1 MNQSLPQ
8 PSFRLTPAALFP
20 SGDELHLTLV
30 LADPEADVL
39 ALFRSLDREC
49 LRLGPDGNTTPAP
62 HDAPPGE
69 AGELYLVRY
78 GGVPEGRLLVV
89 RIPPDATQRS
99 SCQEQ
104 LARLLRKAP
113 QRVSAVC
120 LLVSL
125 RRSDESLTTAE
136 QVTQGLSLWRN
147 VTAESYRRDVPVA
160 LLIDTPIVLD
170 VNRLAAGATDGRG
183 HEDGLG
189 ITWRIPDAEVSR
201 SMGVLTAGRQGPPS
215 GSAIQRRT
223 QWLLSQFVPQAIH
236 RLLPIPDT
244 QPHRSAVIQTNRQSL
259 VVLQELREQASALA
273 QALGSSASGENW
285 WPPLGGVFITA
296 RTDTPAHPR
305 SLVRGAWTYLGEARS
320 SRQRPLNN
328 LTWLALVGVG
338 LLLVLAVLLPGIVLW
353 DRTWNPFERS
363 LPLEDYQRAFEAAL
377 PPEAAFTPE
386 ARPKINWH
394 IDPQAEEL
402 LLDITSDG
410 KWKISMPPSAERL
423 VRLKTL
429 AVEPQVRKL
438 VFAPPALRSRAA
450 TTGPQSSGGTWAGTI
465 QWSSNSTAPLEAPTT
480 AWELPNIARRSEPV
494 QEERPAEIWNADARV
509 WRQNEQQWKKLET
522 FLAEN
527 PGDHERVRAELESG
541 ANSTT
546 TSGAAPS
553 TDLRDQLMAAG
564 MLLELMEPREIDVWF
579 RATVS
584 DWATPILG
592 LRSSMTV
599 ASLPFRI
606 RVTVPPQP
614 TLRIVKRMAVPD
626 FETWTT
632 KARSQVVAPLLKSDT
647 TTMVNLWQGHAQTD
661 HFRLYPLLLAANW
674 RQDGDKQDPRLTEIL
689 SAFAQQI
696 RQGPSP
702 EAIAL
707 RLKEQTSRYQ
717 YSYSYCYFVLCLV
730 ELCDLEAQRQRRES
744 GGLELEQAL
753 VKALTVAQ
761 DDLCSAVEK
770 SGRQGLRRLKD
781 PLAESGDR
789 SVSGE
794 VFYALLKMHDLATQ
808 GNLGNEA
815 FKKPLQGG
823 TRLHGALRT
832 LGEYLAD
839 KEALQLQ
846 TVPVDRS
853 SYRAHVVNYQGAH
866 ASRSLLGIH
875 LMARCWLDQQRSG
888 SLPNPQLRDGT
899 AFRQWR
905 SILSADDGAL
915 LRSPSLDN
923 WHWYNLLFLARA
935 YQVAIPD
942 RSGTQWQ
949 QQQDLRSFEYELR
962 AVLLPFL
969 GTEAGQSRLRGATGE
984 YNVGFYQIATETLL
998 QLPAALRRNPVSPPY
1013 RTGPAAP

>member
-49 LRLGPDGNTTPAP
+49 LRLGPEGNTTPAP
-62 HDAPPGE
+62 HDAPQGG

-89 RIPPDATQRS
+89 PIPPDSTQRT

-120 LLVSL
+120 LIVLL
-125 RRSDESLTTAE
+125 RWSDEALTTAE

-170 VNRLAAGATDGRG
+170 VNRLTAGATDGRG

-189 ITWRIPDAEVSR
+189 ITWRIPEAEVSR
-201 SMGVLTAGRQGPPS
+201 SGGALTAGRQGPPS

-223 QWLLSQFVPQAIH
+223 EWLLSQFVPQAIH

-244 QPHRSAVIQTNRQSL
+244 QSHRSAVIQTNRQSL

-273 QALGSSASGENW
+273 QALGSSASGENR
-285 WPPLGGVFITA
+285 WPPVGGVFVTA

-363 LPLEDYQRAFEAAL
+363 LPVEDYQRAFEAAF
-377 PPEAAFTPE
+377 PPE

-410 KWKISMPPSAERL
+410 MWKISMPPSAERL

-450 TTGPQSSGGTWAGTI
+450 TNGPQSSGGTWAGTI

-480 AWELPNIARRSEPV
+480 AWELPNIAQRSEPV
-494 QEERPAEIWNADARV
+494 QEERPAEVWNADARA
-509 WRQNEQQWKKLET
+509 WRQNEQQWKTLEA

-527 PGDHERVRAELESG
+527 PAVDERVRAELGLG
-541 ANSTT
+541 ANPTT

-553 TDLRDQLMAAG
+553 TDLRDPLMAAG

-584 DWATPILG
+584 DWATPTLG
-592 LRSSMTV
+592 LRSSTKV
-599 ASLPFRI
+599 TSLPFRI

-632 KARSQVVAPLLKSDT
+632 EARSQVVAPLLKSDT
-647 TTMVNLWQGHAQTD
+647 TTMVNLWRGQSKTD

-674 RQDGDKQDPRLTEIL
+674 RQDRDKQVPRLTEIL
-689 SAFAQQI
+689 SAFAQQV

-707 RLKEQTSRYQ
+707 RLKRQTGEYQ

-730 ELCDLEAQRQRRES
+730 ELCDLEAQRQRRGS
-744 GGLELEQAL
+744 SDLELEQAL

-770 SGRQGLRRLKD
+770 SGRQGVRRLYE
-781 PLAESGDR
+781 PLAEPGDR

-808 GNLGNEA
+808 GNLGSEA

-839 KEALQLQ
+839 KEALHLQ

-853 SYRAHVVNYQGAH
+853 SYRAHVVNYQYQGAH

-899 AFRQWR
+899 AFHQWR

-949 QQQDLRSFEYELR
+949 EQPDLRSFEYDLR

-969 GTEAGQSRLRGATGE
+969 GTEAGRNRLRGADSQ
-984 YNVGFYQIATETLL
+984 YNDGFYQIATETLL
-998 QLPAALRRNPVSPPY
+998 QLPAALRRNPASPPHQ
-1013 RTGPAAP
+1013 TGSAAP